1 MLGCNRASAAAA
13 LIEQVSRVVS
23 VIAIASHKRY
33 NRSIHP
39 RLRNRDANTAP
50 LWPGADLQP
59 ATRVP
64 LVQKRWLKAT
74 IRPAVSRNCGP
85 ALRVSQGACTS
96 AHASPTGV
104 FRPLLAETKD
114 SAARRPTV
122 RYFWNILNLRATFR
136 ITVSKNIIKKLPGS
150 ECLSSAPS

>member
-39 RLRNRDANTAP
+39 RLRNHDASTAP

-64 LVQKRWLKAT
+64 LVQKRWPKAT
-74 IRPAVSRNCGP
+74 IRPAVSRNCGARAAGESGRMHIGP
-85 ALRVSQGACTS
+85 RVADRAVS
-96 AHASPTGV
+96 APCWPKRKI
-104 FRPLLAETKD
+104 RPPD
-114 SAARRPTV
+114 GRRCA
-122 RYFWNILNLRATFR
+122 IFR
-136 ITVSKNIIKKLPGS
+136 IF
-150 ECLSSAPS
+150 